1 MDNLRTDL
9 FNKQFKIGA
18 DGLSEFTMEQI
29 RAKSEALG
37 LTDALTI
44 EAVALA
50 KDADFSAKAATGK
63 LTFRDALKNG
73 VGSIEEIGDAL
84 QKSGKLGEQDFIK
97 LTSAAETSS
106 EAYEKTLHN
115 IINANADI
123 ADSFINLA
131 DSGENA
137 GHSLLDVFT
146 GMVSKITPLLPAI
159 LGISAAIATLAT
171 IHYINYDYTRAIES
185 AQQASDEYLDAKASL
200 ESLNAEYDTTQ
211 SKIEEL
217 QSLVSNG
224 TITMAQEVELENLK
238 QQNKELETQIS
249 LQQAILDIKAKASAD
264 SAKNASNTEMSYL
277 EYNQAE
283 YGMVEGFFR
292 TIGGFFRGSTENE
305 NISQYDAW
313 LNRDTTEQGMVQTY
327 LQDLAETEQALSEVE
342 KRLINDPTNKI
353 LQDRQ
358 KSLNDEILATRQ
370 KLADSTSLIQS
381 WIAQS
386 TDVNGNAID
395 GAESAVDSWRET
407 LNDIN
412 NYGKSQNEIDLNN
425 LNTFFSSSNGKSI
438 KKMLD
443 NVAKSGG
450 SAENA
455 LEEFRKT
462 GLRLEDIDVSSDGF
476 KRYFQDIVNGLKET
490 ENKIAEFDGSLA
502 SVETAFNTANQDSKW
517 TSMTEYIASAK
528 EMYDSG
534 LTGTDDFK
542 SVAQMIS
549 ASPIDVDN
557 EKYKY
562 DADAYVDAWNN
573 AYSQVKS
580 WFNADDQAGSAY
592 NFAESLKTAGLAT
605 YDSQDGYTW
614 LFKSSAEAAE
624 KLGTSIEIV
633 EAAMGNLEAQGA
645 EFADVVFSGE
655 ALNSYNSALSQVE
668 DIYDNLSDDSILK
681 DRFNEVLAESELQ
694 DFANN
699 LENLTE
705 DQIIQIEFEYDLA
718 TVEQEIQKAKD
729 RISET
734 GGSNEDY
741 ASLTSLQKEERG
753 LLETQVDSSMLS
765 GGYEQASSTID
776 ALGQKMVAQYS
787 TLGEEGRR
795 AIQQQQ
801 SALLSLQTSF
811 LDMASRGEVVDWN
824 SFLNTPQASSVI
836 QGLADSMG
844 VDFDT
849 ALKTLN
855 DSLSESLDVDDVEF
869 DIKANDKASEVVEKV
884 DKLTMAEKV
893 TEVIAHDEAT
903 HVVQLW
909 EELSMNDKFANMSA
923 EDQFTYVVELWESL
937 TPEDKT
943 AYMNGEI
950 TVSDFASPVI
960 DNVTSEVAS
969 IPKETTTDIKANDK
983 VTSTV
988 QNITTTLNYLD
999 GKTVHTYVVTHHQS
1013 KGDGELS
1020 GSAHLKG
1027 TAFDGGTISN
1037 TSWLKD
1043 NWRIPSDEYALTG
1056 ERGME
1061 MYVDPETNTWE
1072 TLGEKGAE
1080 FRHIPKGAV
1089 VFNAEQT
1096 KKLLSRGYI
1105 FSRGKALL
1113 NGTAHLGEGN
1123 GWRPNP
1129 NSAYSGSSG
1138 TGSSNN
1144 SGNNNSNSNNDS
1156 NNSDSKTKDKIDW
1169 IAVLLSRIQR
1179 VITNVGKVA
1188 SATFKSWTERSTALE
1203 SQISSVKQEMEYQKQ
1218 GAERYLQEANN
1229 VGLSDEYV
1237 KKVQDGTI
1245 DIESIEDETLREQI
1259 SEYQQWYELALEC
1272 TDAVQDLEE
1281 ELYNLSRQKFDNIIQ
1296 QYDDRLAEIE
1306 HSVSILDSLMEQT
1319 EAKGYILGASFY
1331 KAQQKQE
1338 EQNLETLMAER
1349 SALQQQLNNS
1359 GFEKGTEEWNAMNQE
1374 IMDVEESIQDT
1385 TLSLIELNNELRQ
1398 LEWDSFEKMQDL
1410 ISSVATE
1417 NDFYIDLMSNN
1428 KMFDT
1433 DTGAITDEGMA
1444 TLGLHASNMNVY
1456 MAQAEEYAKKI
1467 DEINKEIA
1475 SDPYNQ
1481 TLIDQRKEWI
1491 ELQQDSIKSAEDE
1504 KQAMKDLAEDG
1515 FNVFLDLMSEVID
1528 KRKEMMQNISDLYD
1542 FEKSIS
1548 ESNKEISSLQKQ
1560 IESWYND
1567 DSEEGRLNKQKA
1579 QVSLEEE
1586 QQNLQEQLYDKY
1598 IQDQEK
1604 MLDDLYSSTEEW
1616 VNQRLDNID
1625 ALISG
1630 MIDAVNAN
1638 SSQIEETIKE
1648 TANEI
1653 GITLSKEM
1661 LAIWDTSNGS
1671 YGSVVSTYYN
1681 GFTNQ
1686 LTTVNATLDAI
1697 RIYIANM
1704 LGHADEQ
1711 ADSSMKN
1718 QQESSQIQENAT
1730 VSSSNSNQSST
1741 HQEPPKE
1748 NISESSDTGNF
1759 TVGSTINASGA
1770 KIYAGAGGTGY
1781 SQYFADDPIYTVI
1794 GEQGDYVRVRWHKA
1808 SSGSTGWFKKSDIKA
1823 YKNGGLV
1830 DYTGL
1835 AWMDGT
1841 KSNPE
1846 TVLDAE
1852 DTRNLINLTD
1862 ALEQLGSGNLSYG
1875 TSVNNPLMS
1884 SMYQIPKATNY
1895 IGGVRIGDIN
1905 VYGVQNA
1912 QALAEEVKYL
1922 VQNDRGIRN
1931 SIKADNIGSVLGK
1944 NRLTRHIY

>member
-37 LTDALTI
+37 LTDALTTQ
-44 EAVALA
+44 AVAMA
-50 KDADFSAKAATGK
+50 KDANFSAKAATGK
-63 LTFRDALKNG
+63 LTYRDALKNNIG
-73 VGSIEEIGDAL
+73 TIDEIGDAL
-84 QKSGKLGEQDFIK
+84 QKSKLLDNDQLDSLK
-97 LTSAAETSS
+97 KSAEVSS

-137 GHSLLDVFT
+137 GRSLLDVFT

-370 KLADSTSLIQS
+370 NLADSTSLIQG

-386 TDVNGNAID
+386 TDANGNAID

-412 NYGKSQNEIDLNN
+412 NYGKSQKEIDLNN

-438 KKMLD
+438 KRMLD

-450 SAENA
+450 SAEDA

-462 GLRLEDIDVSSDGF
+462 GLRLKDINVSPDGF
-476 KRYFQDIVNGLKET
+476 KRYFQDIIDGLKET

-624 KLGTSIEIV
+624 ELGTSIEIV

-983 VTSTV
+983 VTGTV

-1013 KGDGELS
+1013 KGDVELS

-1027 TAFDGGTISN
+1027 TAFDGGTISD

-1144 SGNNNSNSNNDS
+1144 SGNNNSDNNNN
-1156 NNSDSKTKDKIDW
+1156 NNSDSESAEKLDW

-1179 VITNVGKVA
+1179 VITNIGKVA

-1218 GAERYLQEANN
+1218 GADRYLQEANS

-1281 ELYNLSRQKFDNIIQ
+1281 ELYNLSRQKFDNLIQ

-1306 HSVSILDSLMEQT
+1306 HETSILDSLIEQT
-1319 EAKGYILGASFY
+1319 EAQGYVVGKSFY
-1331 KAQQKQE
+1331 QSQIDVE
-1338 EQNLETLMAER
+1338 NNNLQTLIKER
-1349 SALQQQLNNS
+1349 SDLQKELAES
-1359 GFEKGTEEWNAMNQE
+1359 GFKEGTEEWNSMNQE
-1374 IMDVEESIQDT
+1374 IMQVEESIQKSK
-1385 TLSLIELNNELRQ
+1385 LSLIEYQNQIDQ
-1398 LEWDSFEKMQDL
+1398 LKFDSFEYLHEL
-1410 ISSVATE
+1410 ISKITTE
-1417 NDFYIDLMSNN
+1417 NDFLINSMSNSD
-1428 KMFDT
+1428 MFNSE
-1433 DTGAITDEGMA
+1433 TGAITNEGFA
-1444 TLGLHASNMNVY
+1444 TLGLHTSNSDVY
-1456 MAQAEEYAKKI
+1456 EHQADEYAKMVADL
-1467 DEINKEIA
+1467 DEQLKL
-1475 SDPYNQ
+1475 DPYDKDLRQ
-1481 TLIDQRKEWI
+1481 QRDEYWEKEL
-1491 ELQQDSIKSAEDE
+1491 EYREKAQSEDE
-1504 KQAMKDLAEDG
+1504 KRIDIIKEG
-1515 FNVFLDLMSEVID
+1515 FDVFLDKVKEITD
-1528 KRKEMMQNISDLYD
+1528 KRKEMLDAQKDLYD
-1542 FEKSIS
+1542 FEKSV
-1548 ESNKEISSLQKQ
+1548 KEQTEE
-1560 IESWYND
+1560 IEILERRLEAYSGD
-1567 DSEEGRLNKQKA
+1567 SSEENRVRIQETKQQLKEA
-1579 QVSLEEE
+1579 RENLEETEYE
-1586 QQNLQEQLYDKY
+1586 QYIKDQN
-1598 IQDQEK
+1598 K
-1604 MLDDLYSSTEEW
+1604 MLDQYVTDVETWIDERLQHPEEL
-1616 VNQRLDNID
+1616 LDNID
-1625 ALISG
+1625 KT
-1630 MIDAVNAN
+1630 
-1638 SSQIEETIKE
+1638 IEEKS
-1648 TANEI
+1648 NEI
-1653 GITLSKEM
+1653 AQTIADKADAIGYDLSNEM
-1661 LAIWDTSNGS
+1661 QSIWDTDDGS
-1671 YGSVVSTYYN
+1671 YGKNISDTLNSIETYIVELLADADKRAKDEMDKQKKDSQAKPDPESTS
-1681 GFTNQ
+1681 TD
-1686 LTTVNATLDAI
+1686 V
-1697 RIYIANM
+1697 
-1704 LGHADEQ
+1704 
-1711 ADSSMKN
+1711 
-1718 QQESSQIQENAT
+1718 
-1730 VSSSNSNQSST
+1730 SNSNTNDSDVN
-1741 HQEPPKE
+1741 EPQTPDDSKSD
-1748 NISESSDTGNF
+1748 NI
-1759 TVGSTINASGA
+1759 TVGSTINAGNA
-1770 KIYAGAGGTGY
+1770 RIYANSNGSGGGT
-1781 SQYFADDPIYTVI
+1781 QYFANDPIYTVI
-1794 GEQGDYVRVRWHKA
+1794 GEENGYVRVRWHGAKN
-1808 SSGSTGWFKKSDIKA
+1808 GSTGWFKKSDIKA

-1835 AWMDGT
+1835 AWVDGS
-1841 KSNPE
+1841 KGNPE
-1846 TVLDAE
+1846 AFLDSE
-1852 DTRNLINLTD
+1852 DRQNLVNLTD
-1862 ALEQLGSGNLSYG
+1862 FLKDFDSNDMLING
-1875 TSVNNPLMS
+1875 TIDNPLMGAKYQAPNGINGK
-1884 SMYQIPKATNY
+1884 SMNY
-1895 IGGVRIGDIN
+1895 IVSIDNIQMYDVN
-1905 VYGVQNA
+1905 DPKQFAQNLKYAIAYDSSVQNILDEA
-1912 QALAEEVKYL
+1912 VVGKLISGNNY
-1922 VQNDRGIRN
+1922 
-1931 SIKADNIGSVLGK
+1931 SVRQWL
-1944 NRLTRHIY
+1944 